1 MHPSTSDSC
10 SVSDTELEKILLS
23 QTCIGEKPFLPCASL
38 ALSHSVLTTIPSPSQ
53 RETVQ
58 GNGQEQ
64 GLHSLPKNRRQNLPS
79 SLACSTDRLF
89 LNSGEPGPPGPP
101 GSHIKGIKGDKGLM
115 GEPGPRGPP
124 GTIGDTGPPG
134 PPVSVEN
141 HFDFLYSSKPMARIR
156 GRGNKMF
163 PSVMLLCSAP
173 RRRQSP
179 EVQRTSHKH

>member
-1 MHPSTSDSC
+1 MHPFTS
-10 SVSDTELEKILLS
+10 ELLL
-23 QTCIGEKPFLPCASL
+23 CVGYRAGEDPALADLPREETIL
-38 ALSHSVLTTIPSPSQ
+38 ALGQVLHWRYLILSWPQSHHPPKG
-53 RETVQ
+53 ETVQ

-79 SLACSTDRLF
+79 PLTCSTDRLF

-124 GTIGDTGPPG
+124 GTVGDTGPAG

-141 HFDFLYSSKPMARIR
+141 HDFLYSSKPTARIR
-156 GRGNKMF
+156 GTEATK
-163 PSVMLLCSAP
+163 CSH
-173 RRRQSP
+173 R
-179 EVQRTSHKH
+179 